1 LNKLRIPL
9 AIVAG
14 AILGNLYAIVAAAG
28 IDASYGEEV
37 TGGQWGLTLP
47 NVIYAAII
55 GFLTG
60 FFAGFIGKKRGALL
74 GAMSQFLPLLLAFSV
89 ALYLNRDILGGYQ
102 VKPAVWTWIGLV
114 PAIIGG
120 VLGARL
126 ANNKTRISLLKSVR
140 WHWSWLWIVL
150 MSYVFVLA
158 GSIRFLL
165 SDLLML
171 CQILFKSE
179 AGIVEHLTYPIFSLL
194 FLATISLPF
203 FGVTMLLE
211 ALGKPDHGEQLLS
224 NVPATGRVC
233 LAIIGVP
240 VVVMLLWYLNSLAL
254 HCFLPQRV

>member
-1 LNKLRIPL
+1 MPL
-9 AIVAG
+9 AVVAG
-14 AILGNLYAIVAAAG
+14 AVFGNLCAIVAAAG
-28 IDASYGEEV
+28 IDASYREEV
-37 TGGQWGLTLP
+37 TGGQWSLTLP

-74 GAMSQFLPLLLAFSV
+74 GAISQFLPLLLAISV
-89 ALYLNRDILGGYQ
+89 ALYLNRDILARYQ
-102 VKPAVWTWIGLV
+102 TKPAVWTWIGLV

-126 ANNKTRISLLKSVR
+126 ANNERTISLLKSVR

-150 MSYVFVLA
+150 LGYVFVLA

-179 AGIVEHLTYPIFSLL
+179 GGIVEHLTYPIFSLL
-194 FLATISLPF
+194 FFATISLPF

-211 ALGKPDHGEQLLS
+211 VLGKPDHGEQLLS
-224 NVPATGRVC
+224 NVPAIGRVC
-233 LAIIGVP
+233 FAIIGVP
-240 VVVMLLWYLNSLAL
+240 VVAMLLWYLNSLVL
-254 HCFLPQRV
+254 NFFLPQGG